1 MIIRQFV
8 LVFLLL
14 LTFFQ
19 LKAKPVTEPDALIMA
34 TNFHLNRFPSK
45 LRSAVELKLVYQGI
59 GTRLRTATTAPA
71 FYIYNIGVNQGFV
84 LVSGDDAAKTILGY
98 ADEGCFKTENMPENL
113 RSWLNLYQLEIE
125 AIRNADLSATSN
137 ASEQI
142 STVATGTTTVAP
154 LLGGMK
160 WNQTDPFNL
169 LCPWDVTSNTRTL
182 AGCVAVAMTQIMNH
196 HKWPVK
202 GSGLH
207 SYTDVKYGLQ
217 SVDFSKSTYDW
228 SNMLDYYGSTA
239 TAYQDTAVAKLVY
252 QCGVAVDMAYSITGS
267 TSNITKAAEAFV
279 SHFGYDANI
288 QRFDRPY
295 YTNAEWIGVIRKEL
309 DNSRPVYYS
318 GNSDIGGHAFVCDG
332 YDSNNFFHINWGWG
346 GSSNGYFELSS
357 LSTTNPGV
365 VGAAPEYTYLQSIL
379 TGIQKSDAINSA
391 TNQVVVY
398 NTGLTSSKSSVS
410 NISTSSFNL
419 SYSFGN
425 LGTNAVRVRWGIGF
439 VKEGSTTITKL
450 VENSATSY
458 SSLNAGSFYSFVK
471 TFTIYKPTGMY
482 TAGTYRLYP
491 IYLPKDSSNWSIM
504 RGTPL
509 LNNCM
514 IVTVASNSGPATI
527 LPALKAPTLT
537 LTKSPEPQ
545 SRLYQNKSIN
555 VDLTIQNNGSEF
567 YSRVGLCLISVTN
580 PDNRTYIC
588 ESNVLCSEGD
598 TTTFHLTGTVSCL
611 PGSYY
616 LQAQFDSTN
625 SNSTVNYKVLGP
637 TINNSNLVEVLPQP
651 GAPLLQLN
659 NNISL
664 ANGTTIAKND
674 TASLSISIT
683 NTGGYFDSRIIA
695 FVFPKAGGRSLTYL
709 TPKNVY
715 IDSLETKEM
724 TLTGTLNIDSGEYF
738 FSIYQLLN
746 NSWLSLTPYG
756 MSNLNFTVTDGT
768 VEQSSINE
776 KRPLFIHQVGALL
789 VIETAAEINES
800 RLYDMSG
807 RLVRKVS
814 NEKVIQVGSLA
825 NGVYLLYVQS
835 NGKRLIERFLK
846 H

>member
-19 LKAKPVTEPDALIMA
+19 LKAKPVTESDALMLA
-34 TNFHLNRFPSK
+34 TNFHLNRFPTK
-45 LRSAVELKLVYQGI
+45 LRSTVALKLVYQGI
-59 GTRLRTATTAPA
+59 GTRLRATTTDPA
-71 FYIYNIGVNQGFV
+71 FYIYNIGDNQGFV
-84 LVSGDDAAKTILGY
+84 LVSGEDAAKTILGY

-113 RSWLNLYQLEIE
+113 KSWLNLYQLEIE
-125 AIRNADLSATSN
+125 AIRNAGLSASVD

-160 WNQTDPFNL
+160 WNQTDPYNL

-182 AGCVAVAMTQIMNH
+182 AGCVAVAMTQIMNYH
-196 HKWPVK
+196 NWPVK
-202 GSGLH
+202 GTGVH
-207 SYTDVKYGLQ
+207 SYTDAKYGLQ
-217 SVDFSKSTYDW
+217 TVDFSKSTYDW

-239 TAYQDTAVAKLVY
+239 TAYQDSAVAKLVY
-252 QCGVAVDMAYSITGS
+252 QCGVAVDMIYSITGS
-267 TSNITKAAEAFV
+267 TSNIAKASEAYV
-279 SHFGYDANI
+279 SHFGYDVNI
-288 QRFDRPY
+288 QRYDRPY
-295 YTNAEWIGVIRKEL
+295 YTSEEWSAVIRKEL
-309 DNSRPVYYS
+309 DNARPIYYS

-357 LSTTNPGV
+357 LSSSNPGV
-365 VGAAPEYTYLQSIL
+365 AGAAPEYTYMQSIL
-379 TGIQKSDAINSA
+379 TGIQKSDAINKA
-391 TNQVVVY
+391 TNQVVLY

-410 NISTSSFNL
+410 KISSSSFAL
-419 SYSFGN
+419 SFN
-425 LGTNAVRVRWGIGF
+425 FWNMGTNSVSIRWGIGF
-439 VKEGSTTITKL
+439 IKEGSSTLTKL
-450 VENSATSY
+450 VDNSATSY
-458 SSLNAGSFYSFVK
+458 YTLTAGSYFSTAR
-471 TFTIYKPTGMY
+471 TFTISNPSGMS

-491 IYLPKDSSNWSIM
+491 IYLPKDSTNWSIM
-504 RGTPL
+504 RGTPV

-514 IVTVASNSGPATI
+514 IVTVASNNGPATI
-527 LPALKAPTLT
+527 LPALKAPSLI
-537 LTKSPEPQ
+537 LAKSPEPR
-545 SRLYQNKSIN
+545 SRLYQNKAIN
-555 VDLTIQNNGSEF
+555 VDLSIQNNGSEF
-567 YSRVGLCLISVTN
+567 YSKVGLCLISVTN
-580 PDNRTYIC
+580 PDIRSYIC
-588 ESNVLCSEGD
+588 ESNVLCSAGE

-611 PGSYY
+611 PGNYY

-625 SNSTVNYKVLGP
+625 SNSTVNYKEFGP
-637 TINNSNLVEVLPQP
+637 TIINSNVVEVLPQP

-664 ANGTTIAKND
+664 AEGTTISKND

-715 IDSLETKEM
+715 IDSLETKEI
-724 TLTGTLNIDSGEYF
+724 TLTGTLNIDSGDYF
-738 FSIYQLLN
+738 FSIYQLIN
-746 NSWLSLTPYG
+746 NSWLSLSPYG
-756 MSNLNFTVTDGT
+756 MSNLNFTVTDGP
-768 VEQSSINE
+768 VNVIGKSENQ
-776 KRPLFIHQVGALL
+776 PLFIHQVGALL
-789 VIETAAEINES
+789 MIESTAEINEI

-807 RLVRKVS
+807 RFVRKVS
-814 NEKVIQVGSLA
+814 DKKAVQVGDLA
-825 NGVYLLYVQS
+825 KGVYLMRVQT
-835 NGKRLIERFLK
+835 NGKKYNERFIK

>member
-14 LTFFQ
+14 MTFFQ
-19 LKAKPVTEPDALIMA
+19 LMAKPVTESDALKLA
-34 TNFHLNRFPSK
+34 TNFHHNRFPTK
-45 LRSAVELKLVYQGI
+45 LRSEVALKLVYQGI
-59 GTRLRTATTAPA
+59 GTRLRATTAVPA
-71 FYIYNIGVNQGFV
+71 FYIYNIGDNQGFV
-84 LVSGDDAAKTILGY
+84 LVSGDDATKTILGY

-113 RSWLNLYQLEIE
+113 RSWLNLYQLEID
-125 AIRNADLSATSN
+125 AIRNADLSASVD

-142 STVATGTTTVAP
+142 SKVAAGTTSVAP
-154 LLGGMK
+154 LLGGTK
-160 WNQTDPFNL
+160 WNQTNPYNL
-169 LCPWDVTSNTRTL
+169 LCPLDVTANTRTL
-182 AGCVAVAMTQIMNH
+182 AGCVAVTMSQIMYY
-196 HKWPVK
+196 HKWPIK
-202 GSGLH
+202 GTGMH
-207 SYTDVKYGLQ
+207 SYTDTKYGLQ
-217 SVDFSKSTYDW
+217 LVDFSKSTYDW
-228 SNMLDYYGSTA
+228 SNMLDYYGSAA
-239 TAYQDTAVAKLVY
+239 TTYNDTAVAKLVY

-288 QRFDRPY
+288 QRYDRPY
-295 YTNAEWIGVIRKEL
+295 YTNTEWCGVIKKEL
-309 DNSRPVYYS
+309 DNARPVYYS

-357 LSTTNPGV
+357 LSSANPGV

-379 TGIQKSDAINSA
+379 TGIQKSDAINMA

-398 NTGLTSSKSSVS
+398 KTGLTSSKSSVPK
-410 NISTSSFNL
+410 ISTSSFSL
-419 SYSFGN
+419 SFN
-425 LGTNAVRVRWGIGF
+425 CWNMGTNTVSLRWGIGF
-439 VKEGSTTITKL
+439 IKDGSTTLTKL
-450 VENSATSY
+450 VENSTTSY
-458 SSLNAGSFYSFVK
+458 YSLSSGSF
-471 TFTIYKPTGMY
+471 FT
-482 TAGTYRLYP
+482 TARTLTISNTAAISAEGTYRLYP

-504 RGTPL
+504 RGTSV

-514 IVTVASNSGPATI
+514 ILTVASNNGPATI
-527 LPALKAPTLT
+527 LPELKAPSLT
-537 LTKSPEPQ
+537 LAKGPEPQ
-545 SRLYQNKSIN
+545 SRLYQNKAIN

-588 ESNVLCSEGD
+588 ESNVLCSSGE
-598 TTTFHLTGTVSCL
+598 TTTFHLTGMVSCL
-611 PGSYY
+611 PGNYY
-616 LQAQFDSTN
+616 LQAQYDSTN
-625 SNSTVNYKVLGP
+625 SNSTVNYKILGP
-637 TINNSNLVEVLPQP
+637 TINNSNVVEVLPQP

-659 NNISL
+659 NNISM

-715 IDSLETKEM
+715 IDSLETKEI
-724 TLTGTLNIDSGEYF
+724 TLTGTLNIESGEYF

-746 NSWLSLTPYG
+746 NSWLSITPYG
-756 MSNLNFTVTDGT
+756 MSNLNFTVTDGS
-768 VEQSSINE
+768 VEQSQNTE
-776 KRPLFIHQVGALL
+776 YRPLFIHQVGTLL
-789 VIETAAEINES
+789 VIETTAEINES

-814 NEKVIQVGSLA
+814 NEKSLQVGDLA
-825 NGVYLLYVQS
+825 KGVYLLHVQA
-835 NGKRLIERFLK
+835 NGKSYIERFLK